1 MLIRATVENFLSF
14 NDRAEVLLT
23 PGRTR
28 NLPEHIIPA
37 ASRRDVGILKSAV
50 IYGANASGKSN
61 FTKALLFL
69 KRLVTSRRSSSFLHY
84 EKFKLDRQALERPS
98 RMEVEFHY
106 RGHNYAYGF
115 VFDRRRI
122 YEEWLYR
129 FDKQRDWKLFER
141 KTEEDQV
148 EVAFEHLEVS
158 AKNLDRLRFI
168 GADTLPHELFLTA
181 SNHRNI
187 KDIKGVFHL
196 LNAYNWFDEALTVIF
211 PDSKFMGLE
220 INIDSDQA
228 MRQVYQWF
236 LSAFETGISGLE
248 TFSVDF
254 FSNEVKLPDEI
265 KERIAQNL
273 EVGERAMISSIDN
286 ITYSLIR
293 KENGDIDAVKLM
305 TKHKIKGSDEY
316 ATFEVNEESDGTQ
329 RIMDFIPAIVELARE
344 DKVFVID
351 EINRSLH
358 PNLTAKLFELFFQ
371 RSKGVRSQLICT
383 THESELLDQQ
393 LLRKDEIWF
402 VRKNADG
409 ESALYSLEEFSQRK
423 DVDIRT
429 GYLKGRYEAI
439 PSFSFSTEAPWGAN

>member
-1 MLIRATVENFLSF
+1 MLIRATIENFMSF
-14 NDRAEVLLT
+14 NDRTEILLT

-37 ASRRDVGILKSAV
+37 ASRRGLSILKSAV
-50 IYGANASGKSN
+50 IYGANAGGKSN

-69 KRLVTSRRSSSFLHY
+69 KRLVTSRRGRSFIQF

-98 RMEVEFHY
+98 RLEVEFHY

-115 VFDRRRI
+115 VFDRQRI
-122 YEEWLYR
+122 HEEWLYR
-129 FDKQRDWKLFER
+129 FDKQRDWKVFER
-141 KTEEDQV
+141 KTHQDQV
-148 EVAFEHLEVS
+148 EVTFEHLEVS

-168 GADTLPHELFLTA
+168 GADTLPHELFLKA

-187 KDIKGVFHL
+187 KDIEGVFHL
-196 LNAYNWFDEALTVIF
+196 LNAYRWFDEALTVIF
-211 PDSKFMGLE
+211 PDSKFLGTKVS
-220 INIDSDQA
+220 IDSDQA
-228 MRQVYQWF
+228 MREVYQWF
-236 LSAFETGISGLE
+236 LSAFETGIAGLE

-254 FSNEVKLPDEI
+254 FSNEVKLPEEI
-265 KERIAQNL
+265 KEKVAQDL
-273 EVGERAMISSIDN
+273 EVGERAMISSLDN

-293 KENGDIDAVKLM
+293 KDNGEIDAVKLM

-316 ATFEVNEESDGTQ
+316 ANFEVNEESDGTQ
-329 RIMDFIPAIVELARE
+329 RIMDFIPAIVELAQE

-383 THESELLDQQ
+383 THASELLDQK

-402 VRKNADG
+402 VTKDAAG
-409 ESALYSLEEFSQRK
+409 ASTFYSLEEFNQRK

-439 PSFSFSTEAPWGAN
+439 PNFSFSTEAPWGAN